1 MIFNLRFLGGAD
13 SCLKNIF
20 YDLSSRLGD
29 FFYKCHQCCV
39 KIKFKLGIS
48 QIFEFSTI
56 VHKLFL
62 NLYLS
67 LPFLI
72 NLRVKENLREQGLL
86 HF

>member
-1 MIFNLRFLGGAD
+1 MLTKGFREVEIVVASKIFFVLRLWESEIFNCHRFCD
-13 SCLKNIF
+13 
-20 YDLSSRLGD
+20 
-29 FFYKCHQCCV
+29 
-39 KIKFKLGIS
+39 KIKFELGIS